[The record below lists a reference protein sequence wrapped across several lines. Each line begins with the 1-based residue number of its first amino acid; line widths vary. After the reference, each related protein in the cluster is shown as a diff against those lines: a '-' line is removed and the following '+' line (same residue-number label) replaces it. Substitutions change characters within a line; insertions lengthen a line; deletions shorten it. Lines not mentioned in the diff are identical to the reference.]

1 LQYHGG
7 LQVHLSGDAPVCPWL
22 VTDAARALPQPAH
35 WLWVAS
41 VNRPADKND
50 NLLLYRRADLVEPSR

>member
-1 LQYHGG
+1 
-7 LQVHLSGDAPVCPWL
+7 
-22 VTDAARALPQPAH
+22 VTDASRVGTEAAPRAAH
-35 WLWVAS
+35 WTQVAS